1 MSELNLIKMVR
12 AEGFLEQFWKTL
24 HEAREEEPAKT
35 QREVYEYLEQ
45 CYVNLYEC
53 RRFPSYEAFR
63 KFMERNYRKGQMSQ
77 GRED

>member
-45 CYVNLYEC
+45 CYVNLFEC
-53 RRFPSYEAFR
+53 RRFPSYDAFR
-63 KFMERNYRKGQMSQ
+63 MFMKRSYTKEHLLQNG
-77 GRED
+77 GE